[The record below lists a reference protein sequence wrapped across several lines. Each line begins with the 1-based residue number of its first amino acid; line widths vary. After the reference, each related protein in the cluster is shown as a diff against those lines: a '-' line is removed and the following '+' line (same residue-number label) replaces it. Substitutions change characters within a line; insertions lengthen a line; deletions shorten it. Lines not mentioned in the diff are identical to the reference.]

1 MAETNEVA
9 DKIDTFLKGKK
20 TSSTSGSSKSFIPMK
35 KLINCDWV
43 KEEHLRDVALE
54 CLAEIFHGEDEM
66 AEEFRKQMA
75 GKTKEICE
83 GVIKM
88 YLTNNSIDM
97 LPPKD

>member
-1 MAETNEVA
+1 MSETNEVA

-20 TSSTSGSSKSFIPMK
+20 TSTSGSSKSFIPMK

-83 GVIKM
+83 AVVRM
-88 YLTNNSIDM
+88 YMTNNSIDL